1 MTDTT
6 TADATMRFDLADL
19 TPRER
24 YKLLS
29 SAVVPR
35 PIALVVTLSAAGHH
49 NAAPYSFFNVLSEDP
64 AIVALGLQV
73 NAAGEH
79 KDTAT
84 NIARDGEFVVNLVDD
99 ALAEQ
104 MNICAVDLPPE
115 ESEIEAANLSIAP
128 SSMVRPGRI
137 AESPIALECREVQTL
152 KFSPRRNIVMGEVVC
167 VHVREGMV
175 DPETFNIDIERYK
188 PLGRL
193 FASLYSTQS
202 QRFSMPRMS
211 LEEWRERAGKVD

>member
-1 MTDTT
+1 MTDATT
-6 TADATMRFDLADL
+6 RFDLAEL

-29 SAVVPR
+29 SAIVPR
-35 PIALVVTLSAAGHH
+35 PIALVVTRSPQGHH

-79 KDTAT
+79 KDTAN
-84 NIARDGEFVVNLVDD
+84 NIAREKEFVINLVDD
-99 ALAEQ
+99 ALADR

-115 ESEIEAANLSIAP
+115 ESEIDAAGLTIAA
-128 SSMVRPGRI
+128 SSMVGPGRI
-137 AESPIALECREVQTL
+137 VESPIALECREVQTL
-152 KFSPRRNIVMGEVVC
+152 KFSPRRNIVLGEVLC
-167 VHVREGMV
+167 VHVREGLV
-175 DPETFNIDIERYK
+175 DPQTLNVDIDNYE

-193 FASLYSTQS
+193 FASLYSRQS
-202 QRFSMPRMS
+202 TRFSMPRMS
-211 LEEWRERAGKVD
+211 LEEWRDRAETD